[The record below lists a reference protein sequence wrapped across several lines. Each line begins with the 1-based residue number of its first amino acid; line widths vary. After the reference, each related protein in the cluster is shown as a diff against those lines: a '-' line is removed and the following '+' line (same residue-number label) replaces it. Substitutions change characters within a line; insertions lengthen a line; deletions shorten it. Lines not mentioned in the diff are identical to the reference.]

1 MEPSNFVQYC
11 CHWLLPA
18 LILHGDTSNL
28 NWVAKIAC
36 QSSAALVKNHF
47 VPIFSVCMA
56 LHCSKKSGSENGA
69 AVLQSSI
76 LSIAKISENE
86 RDILIKKHM
95 FIVEIHY
102 KVTAAIHYRHKCN
115 RLAAIEVLINVL
127 GHRAAVSSTSK

>member
-1 MEPSNFVQYC
+1 MLLTVFCCSDDNF
-11 CHWLLPA
+11 LLQ
-18 LILHGDTSNL
+18 IS
-28 NWVAKIAC
+28 C
-36 QSSAALVKNHF
+36 QSSAALVKNYF

-95 FIVEIHY
+95 VWPSNSLNSCIFY
-102 KVTAAIHYRHKCN
+102 F
-115 RLAAIEVLINVL
+115 LIE
-127 GHRAAVSSTSK
+127 